1 MNSNSLVYTNLQ
13 DLIVSE
19 QINRDKSLKVMS
31 FILKL
36 ESPQTCGTPS
46 VYMMTRPRG
55 FGLSLLTSATDRIIR
70 REKDI
75 VDKIEDEG
83 LLKELPYR
91 HTVCLDFKNFKAK
104 TPKDFKRNLIDV
116 LQELFWFHHIESH
129 FDAYM
134 TPKVYFKKLLESLYK
149 RHQESMAIII
159 DNYDKPL
166 MVASMMSDKANAS
179 EATSTYLD
187 MLNIIRHT
195 DKAVRWCLL
204 SGHTKFALAS
214 EYSEGLPLI
223 EDLSSDPSFESM
235 FGFTKDELRIVFKN
249 QIEKFAK
256 ARDISPE
263 SYLNIL
269 EKCYGGFCFSD
280 NLVKVMCPASIS
292 HLMQNNGQLYPYS
305 ASGNYTFLKY
315 ALKLKNSDLSW
326 LYGKDGQ
333 DPLFISSIDKTL
345 GGKQLGS
352 LLIQLGFATT
362 SKVLINDDE
371 GYTTWRY
378 RFDYPNLDMSKTFD
392 IITGKCDKE
401 DANLP
406 LSVEKN
412 ESLGETE

>member
-1 MNSNSLVYTNLQ
+1 MNSSSLVYTNLQ

-36 ESPQTCGTPS
+36 ESPQTYGTPS
-46 VYMMTRPRG
+46 IYMMTRPRG
-55 FGLSLLTSATDRIIR
+55 FGLSLLTSATDKIIR

-75 VDKIEDEG
+75 VGKIEDEE
-83 LLKELPYR
+83 LLKELPCR

-104 TPKDFKRNLIDV
+104 TTKDFKRGLIDV

-129 FDAYM
+129 FDTYM
-134 TPKVYFKKLLESLYK
+134 TPKVYFTRLLESLYK

-166 MVASMMSDKANAS
+166 MVAAMMADK
-179 EATSTYLD
+179 EKATDATCTYLD
-187 MLNIIRHT
+187 MLNVIRHT

-204 SGHTKFALAS
+204 TGHTKFALAS
-214 EYSEGLPLI
+214 EYSEGLPLV

-235 FGFTKDELRIVFKN
+235 FGFTKEEVKIVFKN
-249 QIEKFAK
+249 QIDKFAK
-256 ARDISPE
+256 AKE
-263 SYLNIL
+263 MTAETYLNIL
-269 EKCYGGFCFSD
+269 DKCYGGFCFSD

-292 HLMQNNGQLYPYS
+292 HLMQNQGLLYPYS

-315 ALKLKNSDLSW
+315 ALKHKNNDLSW

-333 DPLFISSIDKTL
+333 DPLFISSVDKSL
-345 GGKQLGS
+345 EGKQLGS
-352 LLIQLGFATT
+352 LLIQLGFATS
-362 SKVLINDDE
+362 SKVLVNNDE

-378 RFDYPNLDMSKTFD
+378 RFDFPNLDMRKTFD
-392 IITGKCDKE
+392 IITGKCDQE
-401 DANLP
+401 EANIP
-406 LSVEKN
+406 LSFEQAESIGEN
-412 ESLGETE
+412 E

>member
-269 EKCYGGFCFSD
+269 EKCYGGFAFQTI
-280 NLVKVMCPASIS
+280 L
-292 HLMQNNGQLYPYS
+292 
-305 ASGNYTFLKY
+305 
-315 ALKLKNSDLSW
+315 
-326 LYGKDGQ
+326 
-333 DPLFISSIDKTL
+333 
-345 GGKQLGS
+345 
-352 LLIQLGFATT
+352 
-362 SKVLINDDE
+362 
-371 GYTTWRY
+371 
-378 RFDYPNLDMSKTFD
+378 
-392 IITGKCDKE
+392 
-401 DANLP
+401 
-406 LSVEKN
+406 
-412 ESLGETE
+412 

>member
-36 ESPQTCGTPS
+36 ESPQPCGTPS